1 MLTGGPGSGKTT
13 LINLLKKE
21 GYPCFEEASR
31 KYIQMGKA
39 EGKDDFFAED
49 PLTFSQLIWK
59 DRKEQFFLASE
70 MIEGNDKGHLVF
82 FDRGLADVTAYLR
95 HTKSPQNN
103 WEKELSKYPY
113 DKVFSIAPVA
123 SIYQKDDSRME
134 TFQEALLLH
143 QAIKES
149 YHELGPLIEVPF
161 LTPEDRMKFILK
173 HCNE

>member
-70 MIEGNDKGHLVF
+70 MIVGNDKMVILF
-82 FDRGLADVTAYLR
+82 F
-95 HTKSPQNN
+95 
-103 WEKELSKYPY
+103 
-113 DKVFSIAPVA
+113 
-123 SIYQKDDSRME
+123 
-134 TFQEALLLH
+134 
-143 QAIKES
+143 
-149 YHELGPLIEVPF
+149 LIVV
-161 LTPEDRMKFILK
+161 
-173 HCNE
+173 